1 MCPLGSTSNFTLQ
14 ISKETKTEAKNLI
27 KKLNHRAKIIES
39 SHGKVNV
46 AEIVN
51 TGLFKLDVAQSGYGW
66 LQDLHAMTVRE
77 VGILDVF
84 CALARR
90 VIF

>member
-1 MCPLGSTSNFTLQ
+1 MLQ
-14 ISKETKTEAKNLI
+14 VKNDTKHRIVDLV

-39 SHGKVNV
+39 SYGKVDV
-46 AEIVN
+46 KQLVN

-77 VGILDVF
+77 VSTHFSDFVLYKVDHNSGQWP
-84 CALARR
+84 
-90 VIF
+90 

>member
-1 MCPLGSTSNFTLQ
+1 MMRQ
-14 ISKETKTEAKNLI
+14 ISNETREEVKSLI

-39 SHGKVNV
+39 CRGKVSV
-46 AEIVN
+46 AEIIN

-77 VGILDVF
+77 VRILVVVYRHGLGLL
-84 CALARR
+84 CQLQ
-90 VIF
+90 

>member
-1 MCPLGSTSNFTLQ
+1 MV
-14 ISKETKTEAKNLI
+14 
-27 KKLNHRAKIIES
+27 KKLNHRARIIECCR
-39 SHGKVNV
+39 GKIDV

-77 VGILDVF
+77 VGWVLEHGSRACMVDCLF
-84 CALARR
+84 SDSRE
-90 VIF
+90 

>member
-1 MCPLGSTSNFTLQ
+1 MQ
-14 ISKETKTEAKNLI
+14 ISTETKDEVKSLI

-39 SHGKVNV
+39 CRGKVNV
-46 AEIVN
+46 PEIVN

-77 VGILDVF
+77 VCIPHGYSTHLGTGNINH
-84 CALARR
+84 
-90 VIF
+90 